1 MFSFELEKSGEGFD
15 FHIRV
20 LKAICGDTNG
30 KSMVDLCCGRAQCT
44 SQLGFSNRRYVDLH
58 DCGMVPPSEQE
69 FFVLQDVLTVEAAVD
84 VSFCLDGIEHF
95 NDPDAHRLL
104 DVMERISDRQILF
117 TPLGFLKND
126 EDNHPLNSHK
136 SGWTPEK
143 VSDYASI
150 AVPNFHPTLGFG
162 AFYFWKCAD
171 LEADF
176 ERVKKELT

>member
-58 DCGMVPPSEQE
+58 DWGMVPPSEQE
-69 FFVLQDVLTVEAAVD
+69 FFVLQDVLTVEA
-84 VSFCLDGIEHF
+84 
-95 NDPDAHRLL
+95 
-104 DVMERISDRQILF
+104 
-117 TPLGFLKND
+117 
-126 EDNHPLNSHK
+126 
-136 SGWTPEK
+136 
-143 VSDYASI
+143 
-150 AVPNFHPTLGFG
+150 
-162 AFYFWKCAD
+162 
-171 LEADF
+171 DF